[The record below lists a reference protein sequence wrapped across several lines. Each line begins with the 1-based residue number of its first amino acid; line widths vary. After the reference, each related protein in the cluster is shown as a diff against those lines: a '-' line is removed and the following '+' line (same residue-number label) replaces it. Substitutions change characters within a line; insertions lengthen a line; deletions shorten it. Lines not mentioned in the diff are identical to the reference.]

1 MRCALR
7 QKPGCFAERL
17 DFRATARAGLE
28 VPLELRAL
36 RGVEAAQCVG
46 RGEVCPAVLGHGST
60 CEIRGLSASRSFS
73 MAARSLVFTVPSG
86 SFSSAA
92 ISLCDSPP
100 K

>member
-1 MRCALR
+1 
-7 QKPGCFAERL
+7 
-17 DFRATARAGLE
+17 
-28 VPLELRAL
+28 VPLELRAF
-36 RGVEAAQCVG
+36 RRVERAEGVGGCQL
-46 RGEVCPAVLGHGST
+46 CPVVLGDGST

-92 ISLCDSPP
+92 ISLCESPP